1 MLKASDFL
9 SGVYTLRVARS
20 DLLGYGEKLEFY
32 FYSLLS
38 QKKN

>member
-1 MLKASDFL
+1 MLKASGFL
-9 SGVYTLRVARS
+9 SGAYTLRAARS
-20 DLLGYGEKLEFY
+20 DLLGYGEELEFY